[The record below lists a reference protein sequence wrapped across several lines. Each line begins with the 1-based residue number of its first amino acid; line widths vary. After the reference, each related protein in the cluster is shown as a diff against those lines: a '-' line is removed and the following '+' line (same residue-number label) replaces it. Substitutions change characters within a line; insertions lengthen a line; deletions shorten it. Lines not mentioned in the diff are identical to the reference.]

1 MSEGEGCVRTQVL
14 TTSFGDCVG
23 MEGRD
28 VTIQRVGPRILQAEL
43 ACYMALLD
51 VTYIFLLL
59 SFAFCYKN
67 PLMIKLSA

>member
-1 MSEGEGCVRTQVL
+1 
-14 TTSFGDCVG
+14 

-59 SFAFCYKN
+59 SFFAIFLFVTKT
-67 PLMIKLSA
+67 L